1 MQGISASCMFNSFF
15 LPNNIVSRNDK
26 VGFHDVSITQLP
38 LCGRRSITTIPA
50 LHRQHNTIYNHS
62 PFTSAGFHGQ
72 SRLVLLHSL
81 IILALIK

>member
-50 LHRQHNTIYNHS
+50 LSQIT
-62 PFTSAGFHGQ
+62 
-72 SRLVLLHSL
+72 
-81 IILALIK
+81 